1 MQTVAAMANG
11 LAWFLLALGVL
22 TDGATVFLLV
32 TTARRKRMA
41 SGVPVVALLF
51 YAQFCSIR
59 SALSLSCFAPVL
71 AALCLVH
78 LGVQWGLPVLL
89 ARQRS

>member
-1 MQTVAAMANG
+1 MGTLIATANG
-11 LAWFLLALGVL
+11 LAWFFLALGL
-22 TDGATVFLLV
+22 LADGVTVFLLV

-51 YAQFCSIR
+51 YAQFCAIR
-59 SALSLSCFAPVL
+59 SALSLSCLAPVL